1 MNEVII
7 IMTVVVIA
15 GGSQPE
21 IVEFVRLAKNFYG
34 NKLQFVVFDKEDNI
48 DPDHFWTYYYFVNDQ
63 EVAQQAVSY
72 ISTGPGQILMKGLIQ
87 SHILLK
93 ALVQDKYD
101 LKKQTLLS
109 HIALI
114 KLSQAS
120 NRSFLLT
127 DGAMNIAPTTTTM
140 IEIIDNVLT
149 VAHSLGMV
157 KPKIALISS
166 AENFNPKMPSSVLA
180 KEVSTHFQDQGNSLV
195 FGPLS
200 LDLALSPQ
208 AVQRKHYHG
217 PIMGDADVIV
227 VPNIDTGNVLYK
239 TFALFTSAQV
249 GGMIAGAKVPV
260 ILTSRSDT
268 AQSKFYSLQLALR
281 QLDK

>member
-1 MNEVII
+1 
-7 IMTVVVIA
+7 MTVIVIA

-21 IVEFVRLAKNFYG
+21 IVEFVNLAKNFYG
-34 NKLQFVVFDKEDNI
+34 EQLQFVVFDKADNI
-48 DPDHFWTYYYFVNDQ
+48 DPNHFWTYYHCANDQ
-63 EVAQQAVSY
+63 EVAQQAVNY
-72 ISTGPGQILMKGLIQ
+72 VATGSGQVLMKGLIQ

-93 ALVQDKYD
+93 ALVQDKFD

-114 KLSQAS
+114 KLPQAA

-127 DGAMNIAPTTTTM
+127 DGAMNIAPTITTM
-140 IEIIDNVLT
+140 IEIVDNVLV
-149 VAHSLGMV
+149 VAHKLGMV
-157 KPKIALISS
+157 QPKIALISS

-180 KEVSTHFQDQGNSLV
+180 KEVAKHFQDQTTGLV

-208 AVQRKHYHG
+208 AVQRKNYHG

-239 TFALFTSAQV
+239 AFALFAGAQV
-249 GGMIAGAKVPV
+249 GGMITGAKVPV

-281 QLDK
+281 QLDTEV

>member
-1 MNEVII
+1 
-7 IMTVVVIA
+7 MTVIVIA

-21 IVEFVRLAKNFYG
+21 IVEFVNLAKNFYG
-34 NKLQFVVFDKEDNI
+34 EQLQFVVFDKADNI
-48 DPDHFWTYYYFVNDQ
+48 DPNHFWTYYHCANDQ
-63 EVAQQAVSY
+63 EVAQQAVNY
-72 ISTGPGQILMKGLIQ
+72 VATGSGQVLMKGLIQ

-93 ALVQDKYD
+93 ALVQDKFD

-114 KLSQAS
+114 KLPQAA

-127 DGAMNIAPTTTTM
+127 DGAMNIAPTITTM
-140 IEIIDNVLT
+140 IEIVDNVLV
-149 VAHSLGMV
+149 VAHKLGMV
-157 KPKIALISS
+157 QPKIALISS

-180 KEVSTHFQDQGNSLV
+180 KEVAKHFQDRTTSLV

-227 VPNIDTGNVLYK
+227 VPSINTGNVLYK
-239 TFALFTSAQV
+239 AFALFAGAQV
-249 GGMIAGAKVPV
+249 GGMITGAKVPV

-281 QLDK
+281 QLDTEV